1 MTHWLV
7 VITLPSIHFRSIQ
20 LGIIESKSYST
31 LRASS
36 NTMMVSSAYVS
47 LLIGVKVRRSTPG
60 FEPRSPALVR
70 ILSFDI
76 NLNYVGDQTC

>member
-47 LLIGVKVRRSTPG
+47 LSIEVKVRRSTSG
-60 FEPRSPALVR
+60 FEPRSPAYSQDSNFL
-70 ILSFDI
+70 IS
-76 NLNYVGDQTC
+76 T